1 MAKGMNG
8 SPGAREAFDTLRVLT
23 REGGFRIFKVWL
35 HKLFCDR
42 GGFRPWISWMA
53 LRAEFL
59 WSSGNHDELRS
70 LATHLAQEHS
80 STLGCYYLAQAAHIR
95 GELDEAL
102 HWLDRLVKLSPDH
115 SDGLLLKATCH
126 AEQGGLESAWE
137 ILTGIVLTRPRI
149 KAWQQL
155 ANLVGTPADFARLEA
170 LRQKAA
176 DAGIISASRPDVL
189 NHIALGAMRAGD
201 YEAAKAI
208 WRGILRARASAPGR
222 KKRMRRPKIDIY
234 SRGRAEKALLDLN
247 RVLRD
252 AGIRMFL
259 VSGTLLGCVREGR
272 LLGHDKDIDVGVD
285 AGTPQDALIAAV
297 RRSGLFLVIPS
308 RSAAIIRLRHVNGI
322 PLDIFFHYDEGGI
335 RWHGGV
341 KMRWHNSPFDL
352 AEREFLGDRFLVP
365 VDHDRYLTENY
376 GPDWRI
382 PQPDF
387 DSAFDTPNQQ
397 IICADELRVYAFRQ
411 LHAYLNAGN
420 SAKVEIYLNRLAGL
434 GEADLAAEIRRAAGD
449 PDRAD

>member
-70 LATHLAQEHS
+70 LATYLAQEHS

-102 HWLDRLVKLSPDH
+102 RWLDRLAKLSPDH

-126 AEQGGLESAWE
+126 AEQGDREQAWD
-137 ILTGIVLTRPRI
+137 ILSRIVVTRPRI

-155 ANLVGTPADFARLEA
+155 ANLVDSPAGFSRLET
-170 LRQKAA
+170 LREKAA
-176 DAGIISASRPDVL
+176 AAGIISAGRTDVL
-189 NHIALGAMRAGD
+189 NHVALGAMRAGD
-201 YEAAKAI
+201 YEAAKSI
-208 WRGILRARASAPGR
+208 WRTILKARASTPGR
-222 KKRMRRPKIDIY
+222 KRMRRPKIDIY

-252 AGIRMFL
+252 AGISMFL

-272 LLGHDKDIDVGVD
+272 LLGHDKDIDVGVNAD
-285 AGTPQDALIAAV
+285 TPLDELLCAV
-297 RRSGLFLVIPS
+297 RQSGLFLIIPS
-308 RSAAIIRLRHVNGI
+308 RSPEIIRLRHVNGI

-341 KMRWHNSPFDL
+341 KMRWHNSPFELIGRD
-352 AEREFLGDRFLVP
+352 FLGDVFLVP
-365 VDHDRYLTENY
+365 ADHDRYLTENY
-376 GPDWRI
+376 GPDWRT

-397 IICADELRVYAFRQ
+397 IIQPDEMRIYAFRQ
-411 LHAYLNAGN
+411 LHTYLSSGN
-420 SAKVEIYLNRLAGL
+420 QAKVEIYLNRLVEL
-434 GEADLAAEIRRAAGD
+434 GEADLAGEIRKAAGH

>member
-59 WSSGNHDELRS
+59 WSSGHHDELRS

-80 STLGCYYLAQAAHIR
+80 STLGCYYLAQASHIR
-95 GELDEAL
+95 GEYDEAL
-102 HWLDRLVKLSPDH
+102 RWLDRLIRLSPDH

-126 AEQGGLESAWE
+126 AEQGDREAAWDILERV
-137 ILTGIVLTRPRI
+137 VLTRSRI
-149 KAWQQL
+149 RAWQQL
-155 ANLVGTPADFARLEA
+155 SNLVETPADYARLA
-170 LRQKAA
+170 SLRDRAA
-176 DAGIISASRPDVL
+176 AAGVISASRPDVL
-189 NHIALGAMRAGD
+189 NHISMGAMRAGD
-201 YEAAKAI
+201 YEAAKTI
-208 WRGILRARASAPGR
+208 WRGILRTRAAQPGR
-222 KKRMRRPKIDIY
+222 KRIRRPKVDIY
-234 SRGRAEKALLDLN
+234 SRGRAEKALIDLN
-247 RVLRD
+247 RVLKD

-272 LLGHDKDIDVGVD
+272 LLGHDKDIDVGVHEETSTAD
-285 AGTPQDALIAAV
+285 LMAAL
-297 RRSGLFLVIPS
+297 RPCGLFHLVPS
-308 RSAAIIRLRHVNGI
+308 RSPEIIRLRHVNGI
-322 PLDIFFHYDEGGI
+322 PLDIFFHYDQAGL

-352 AEREFLGDRFLVP
+352 TETEFLGDRFWVP

-376 GPDWRI
+376 GPGWRT

-387 DSAFDTPNQQ
+387 DSAFDTPNQE
-397 IICADELRVYAFRQ
+397 IIHPDEMRIYAFRQ
-411 LHAYLNAGN
+411 LNAYLTAGN
-420 SAKVEIYLNRLAGL
+420 TAKVEIYLKRLADL
-434 GEADLAAEIRRAAGD
+434 GEAALAEEIRQTRGD
-449 PDRAD
+449 SKRPS